1 MVGRYI
7 GHEPDSLHALNEIQ
21 RLAALMRFELE
32 RGHIDDF
39 AHLLNE
45 HWQLSQM
52 IDTGTTNT
60 LIDQIFASV
69 DDLLEG
75 RMVCG
80 AGGGGFLQAVMKQG
94 VSREQLRQRLKDVF
108 QDSAVDVFSA
118 TLI

>member
-1 MVGRYI
+1 
-7 GHEPDSLHALNEIQ
+7 
-21 RLAALMRFELE
+21 
-32 RGHIDDF
+32 
-39 AHLLNE
+39 
-45 HWQLSQM
+45 M